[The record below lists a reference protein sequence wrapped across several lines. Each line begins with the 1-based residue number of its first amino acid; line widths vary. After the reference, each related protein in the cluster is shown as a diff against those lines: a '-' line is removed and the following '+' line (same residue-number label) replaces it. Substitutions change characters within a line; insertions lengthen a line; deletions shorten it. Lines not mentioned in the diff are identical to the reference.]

1 MRHFETKDFRKLPSR
16 FRANLIN
23 SATGYK
29 SSQLLATKSKAGVTN
44 LAIFN
49 SVVHIGSSPP
59 LLGFVL
65 RPLTVRRDTY
75 TNFKECGYFTVNQV
89 HPGILKAA
97 HQTSAKYSEGESE
110 FAKTGLTEHYL
121 DDFQAPYVKESRIK
135 IGCRYENEYEIKE
148 NGCRLIIG
156 AIEHIYLPEEIIE
169 EDGWVRLD
177 QADTLAAIGLDG
189 YALPSLL
196 DRFAYARPGE
206 QTVSLIHGT

>member
-1 MRHFETKDFRKLPSR
+1 MLHFETKDLQELASR

-23 SATGYK
+23 GCTGYK

-44 LAIFN
+44 VAIFN
-49 SVVHIGSSPP
+49 SVVHIGSNPA
-59 LLGFVL
+59 LLGFIL

-89 HPGILKAA
+89 HPGIVRAA
-97 HQTSAKYSEGESE
+97 HQTSAKYREGESE
-110 FAKTGLTEHYL
+110 FAQTGLTAHYL
-121 DDFQAPYVKESRIK
+121 DGFQAPYVEESRIK
-135 IGCRYENEYEIKE
+135 IGCRYENEYPIKE

-169 EDGWVRLD
+169 EDGWIRLD
-177 QADTLAAIGLDG
+177 KADTLTAVGLDG
-189 YALPSLL
+189 YAMPSLL

-206 QTVSLIHGT
+206 KTTSLIHGT